1 MTSAT
6 WTNERVEKLKKL
18 WADGLSASQV
28 AAELGHVSRNAVIG
42 KVHRLALPGRK
53 TGQTVSSM
61 KTAVR
66 QSARPVRK
74 PASPQP
80 VPYLVRG
87 NAAVRPEAE
96 AMPAEAAA
104 EAMPIFPRVTMME
117 LMPSSCKWPIGDPL
131 TPDFRF
137 CGAKTENGAPY
148 CTYHACMAYQVRSES
163 SQARRATRR

>member
-28 AAELGHVSRNAVIG
+28 AAELGQVSRNAVIG
-42 KVHRLALPGRK
+42 KVHRLGLPGRK
-53 TGQTVSSM
+53 TGQTVSSV
-61 KTAVR
+61 KKAVR
-66 QSARPVRK
+66 QSAQPVRK
-74 PASPQP
+74 SAPPRP

-87 NAAVRPEAE
+87 NAAVNLDAE

-104 EAMPIFPRVTMME
+104 DVMPIFPRVTMME
-117 LMPSSCKWPIGDPL
+117 LKPSSCKWPIGDPL

-137 CGAKTENGAPY
+137 CGARTENGAPY
-148 CTYHACMAYQVRSES
+148 CTYHACMAYQMRSENN
-163 SQARRATRR
+163 QGKRATRR